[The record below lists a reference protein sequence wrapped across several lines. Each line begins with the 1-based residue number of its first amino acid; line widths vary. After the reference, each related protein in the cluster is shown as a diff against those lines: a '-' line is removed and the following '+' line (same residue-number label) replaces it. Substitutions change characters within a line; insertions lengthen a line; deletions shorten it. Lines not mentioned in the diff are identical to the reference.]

1 MSMLFFVADRKS
13 AVTIRYGGYGG
24 MTPRSS
30 PTGCITE
37 RRDAE
42 VVPYDWWEGTEAH
55 AYGQWNETE
64 VLNDTEVVHY
74 RK

>member
-1 MSMLFFVADRKS
+1 
-13 AVTIRYGGYGG
+13 